1 MARILKQ
8 STNVIVRIGPFVDV
22 TDGFTP
28 ETGITLGAADEAEAL
43 RQSAATLDI
52 SGATWAAVV
61 GADGWYSLTLD
72 TTATNTVGELI
83 VVVQDDSECRPVSAT
98 FMVVEEAIYDALFG
112 ASATGALPVST
123 GGIAAAAFAAGAIDA
138 AAIADNAIDAG
149 AIADNAIDAG
159 AIATGAI
166 TSAKFAAGA
175 IDATAI
181 ADAAI
186 DAATFAAGAITA
198 TVIADAAIDAATF
211 AAGAINAAAIADG
224 AIDRATFAADT
235 GLQTI
240 RSNTAQAG
248 ASGTITLD
256 ASASATND
264 FYNLCWIYLT
274 GGTGAG
280 QVRLVTDYVGA
291 TKVASITPAWV
302 TTPDNTS
309 TFAVLPFTALG
320 GLSADALTAISD
332 DLDAQVVETE
342 GSYTIGQVLSILL
355 SVAAGVSTSPGT
367 YKTPNG
373 NATRVTGTV
382 AAGGVRSALTLT
394 PSA

>member
-72 TTATNTVGELI
+72 TTATSTVGELI
-83 VVVQDDSECRPVSAT
+83 VVVQDDSECRPVYAE

-123 GGIAAAAFAAGAIDA
+123 GGIA
-138 AAIADNAIDAG
+138 
-149 AIADNAIDAG
+149 
-159 AIATGAI
+159 
-166 TSAKFAAGA
+166 S
-175 IDATAI
+175 TA
-181 ADAAI
+181 
-186 DAATFAAGAITA
+186 
-198 TVIADAAIDAATF
+198 F

-240 RSNTAQAG
+240 RSNTAAAG
-248 ASGTITLD
+248 AAGTLTLD

-264 FYNLCWIYLT
+264 FYNLCWVYLT

-280 QVRLVTDYVGA
+280 QIRLITDYVGA
-291 TKVASITPAWV
+291 TQVATVSPNWV

-332 DLDAQVVETE
+332 DLEAQVVETE

-382 AAGGVRSALTLT
+382 ASGGVRSALTLT